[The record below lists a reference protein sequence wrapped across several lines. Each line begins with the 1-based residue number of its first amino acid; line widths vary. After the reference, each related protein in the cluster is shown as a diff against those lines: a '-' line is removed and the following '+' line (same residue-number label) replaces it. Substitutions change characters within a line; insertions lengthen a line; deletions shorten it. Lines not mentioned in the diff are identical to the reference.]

1 MARNKDRISEYLVE
15 ANKGI
20 LFDELSDD
28 YLAKAGVKDILHG
41 VPVPLIFDDEGMS
54 TLTLALGM
62 ARIVGGDINFRY
74 ADEYM
79 KYIKHVLGEAAVR
92 VLLSEGVKRASE
104 EEFEIACMFFRAA
117 LVIEPESCD
126 ALYLYGR
133 SCKDAYEAGSEMER
147 EEAYVGNFKAESL
160 EVFEILTMLHKDF
173 AMGYYFLGYGYLNL
187 GLYTKA
193 KLTWDTFMELTL
205 ASNASGFSEDSKAS
219 EAGAAGK
226 TVGGADITALR
237 DEIAKRLE
245 SLGEPVE
252 IENACNMI
260 LGGNY
265 QGGLAVLESY
275 SKGRYSRWW
284 PMWYYIGIAKEAL
297 SDPEGAISAF
307 KQALKYSPSNTDV
320 MRELVQIYEAIGDEA
335 GRSKYAKKIDII
347 LENCQ

>member
-20 LFDELSDD
+20 LFDELSDE
-28 YLAKAGVKDILHG
+28 YLARAGVMDILHG

-54 TLTLALGM
+54 TLTLAFGM

-74 ADEYM
+74 ANRYM
-79 KYIKHVLGEAAVR
+79 KYIKHVLGDAAVR

-193 KLTWDTFMELTL
+193 RLTWETFMELT
-205 ASNASGFSEDSKAS
+205 SDSDASGGSAAS
-219 EAGAAGK
+219 DALSAEKSA
-226 TVGGADITALR
+226 GGADITALR
-237 DEIAKRLE
+237 GEIAKRLD

-260 LGGNY
+260 LSGNY

-284 PMWYYIGIAKEAL
+284 PMWYYIGIAREAL
-297 SDPEGAISAF
+297 SDSEGAIAAF
-307 KQALKYSPSNTDV
+307 KQALQYSPSNTDV